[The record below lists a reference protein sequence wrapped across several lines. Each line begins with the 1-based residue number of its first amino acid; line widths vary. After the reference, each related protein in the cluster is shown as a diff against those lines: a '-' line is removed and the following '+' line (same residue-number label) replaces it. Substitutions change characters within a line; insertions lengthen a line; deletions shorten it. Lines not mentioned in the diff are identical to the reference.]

1 MPGAAGSGRRKQP
14 ANVLQLKGRRPGK
27 DSGGRD
33 IPTPPKFKRSP
44 PEMPEWLT
52 PEARAEWHRVV
63 PGLSVLDIL
72 KPEDRAMLA
81 AYCES
86 WASFRVLCEL
96 IAEQG
101 QTIEHETTTTGP
113 QGTRHTY
120 KVIVNPLLA
129 ARDRVGKE
137 MRGYAAQF
145 GLSPSSEMAL
155 GKVAD
160 DDGDD
165 ENLFE

>member
-1 MPGAAGSGRRKQP
+1 MPGAAGSGRRRQP
-14 ANVLQLKGRRPGK
+14 AAVIQMKGRRPGK

-33 IPTPPKFKRSP
+33 IPVPPKFKRSP

-86 WASFRVLCEL
+86 WASFRTLCEL

-101 QTIEHETTTTGP
+101 QTIEYTSVSNGPNGRTTRTDH
-113 QGTRHTY
+113 R
-120 KVIVNPLLA
+120 VNPLLA

-155 GKVAD
+155 GKVSD

-165 ENLFE
+165 DNPFE